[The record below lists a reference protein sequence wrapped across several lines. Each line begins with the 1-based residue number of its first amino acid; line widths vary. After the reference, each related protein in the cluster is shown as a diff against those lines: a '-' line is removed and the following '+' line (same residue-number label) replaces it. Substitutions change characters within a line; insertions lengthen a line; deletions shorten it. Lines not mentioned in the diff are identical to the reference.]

1 MKKSQL
7 KHTRNIGI
15 AAHIDAGKTTTTER
29 ILFYTGRTYRMGE
42 VHDGA
47 ATMDHL
53 TEEKERGITI
63 TAAATRTEWKLDN
76 TNYIFNI
83 IDTPGHVDFTVE
95 VERSLRVLDGM
106 IALFCARGGV
116 EPQSETVWRQ
126 ADRYA
131 VPRIGFVNKMDRQG
145 ADFLEVV
152 KQVEEQLD
160 ATPIPLQIPIGEEED
175 FEGIVDL
182 IRMKGIKWDEED
194 GTTYEEIDIPETV
207 REEAEEY
214 REKLLESVAE
224 LDETLMEKYFE
235 NPDSITENDIH
246 TAIQSATRELK
257 IIPMLCGS
265 AYKNKGVQLLL
276 DAVCRYLPSP
286 EDVAAISGIHP
297 HTKKEE
303 TRPASEDE
311 PFAALAFKVVRNKHG
326 KLVFIRVYSGVLAE
340 NSVFVN
346 TRTGKRERV
355 GQLFQMHADKQNPV
369 KSVSAGD
376 IVAVVGTRN
385 LVTGDTLADQS
396 HPIILENIIFPEPV
410 VSVAIEPKT
419 QGDLEN
425 MEEALAYIMEED
437 PTFQVF
443 ENEETGQTIIR
454 GMGELHLEIITNKLK
469 NDYKASVTQ
478 GAPQVTYKERL
489 TEMVRHKEILVKHP
503 GGSGLAGELE
513 FELGPADA
521 DFLESEEFK
530 TGKTRLQFEI
540 DVPTHIITDSSVA
553 EIKASF
559 EQMMNYGVIANYQLE
574 SLKIR
579 LIDGKA
585 VSPDNADASYGV
597 CARKGFQ
604 QAAAKANP
612 ILLEPLM
619 QLKITSPEDYAGNIM
634 SDLNRRRGV
643 PKGQDTRPNGMAIN
657 AEAPLAELFGYVN
670 DLRTLSA
677 GRASASME
685 FSHYAPTPSQI
696 QESIVKRVKG
706 GF

>member
-1 MKKSQL
+1 MKKNEL
-7 KHTRNIGI
+7 KYTRNIGI

-29 ILFYTGRTYRMGE
+29 ILYYTGRTHRMGE

-63 TAAATRTEWKLDN
+63 TAAATRTEWKLDD
-76 TNYIFNI
+76 TDYDFNI

-126 ADRYA
+126 ADRYH

-152 KQVEEQLD
+152 RQVEEQLG

-175 FEGIVDL
+175 FKGIVDL
-182 IRMKGIKWDEED
+182 ITMKGYKWDEED
-194 GTTYEEIDIPETV
+194 GATYETIDIPAEV
-207 REEAEEY
+207 QDEANEY
-214 REKLLESVAE
+214 REKLLEAVAE
-224 LDETLMEKYFE
+224 LDEELMERYFE
-235 NPDSITENDIH
+235 NPDSITEDDIH
-246 TAIQSATRELK
+246 KAICKATRELK
-257 IIPMLCGS
+257 IIPMFCGS
-265 AYKNKGVQLLL
+265 AYKNKGVQLVL

-286 EDVAAISGIHP
+286 EDVPPISGIHT
-297 HTKKEE
+297 HTKKVE
-303 TRPASEDE
+303 TRPPDPDE
-311 PFAALAFKVVRNKHG
+311 PFAALAFKVVRNKHN
-326 KLVFIRVYSGVLAE
+326 KLVFIRVYSGRLAE
-340 NSVFVN
+340 NSTFLN

-355 GQLFQMHADKQNPV
+355 GQLFQMHADKQHPV
-369 KSVSAGD
+369 KEVTAGD

-385 LVTGDTLADQS
+385 LNTGDTLADQK
-396 HPIILENIIFPEPV
+396 HPIILESIVFPEPV
-410 VSVAIEPKT
+410 VGVAIEAKA
-419 QGDLEN
+419 QSDLDN
-425 MEEALAYIMEED
+425 IEEALGFIMEED

-443 ENEETGQTIIR
+443 ENEETGQMIVR
-454 GMGELHLEIITNKLK
+454 GMGELHLEIILNKLK
-469 NDYKASVTQ
+469 NDYKVDVNQ

-489 TEMVRHKEILVKHP
+489 TETIRHRELLVKQP
-503 GGSGLAGELE
+503 NGSNLAAELE

-521 DFLESEEFK
+521 DFLESDEFK
-530 TGKTRLQFEI
+530 TGKSRLQFEVDI
-540 DVPTHIITDSSVA
+540 PTHIMSDTVVQSIRSA
-553 EIKASF
+553 FNE
-559 EQMMNYGVIANYQLE
+559 MMSYGVLANYPLE

-579 LIDGKA
+579 LIDGTTT
-585 VSPDNADASYGV
+585 SPDSADTAYSV
-597 CARKGFQ
+597 AARKGFLN
-604 QAAAKANP
+604 ASRKANP

-619 QLKITSPEDYAGNIM
+619 QLKITTPEDYAGNIM

-643 PKGQDTRPNGMAIN
+643 PKGQDTRANGMAIN
-657 AEAPLAELFGYVN
+657 AEAPLAGLFGYVN

-685 FSHYAPTPSQI
+685 FSHYTAAPKQVVD
-696 QESIVKRVKG
+696 EVVKRAKG

>member
-1 MKKSQL
+1 MKKKELQ
-7 KHTRNIGI
+7 HTRNIGI

-29 ILFYTGRTYRMGE
+29 VLFYTGRTHRMGE

-63 TAAATRTEWKLDN
+63 TAAATRTEWKLNETD
-76 TNYIFNI
+76 YIFNI

-126 ADRYA
+126 ANRYA

-152 KQVEEQLD
+152 RQVKEQLD
-160 ATPIPLQIPIGEEED
+160 ANPIPIQIPIGEEED

-182 IRMKGIKWDEED
+182 IKMKGIKWDEND
-194 GTTYEEIDIPETV
+194 GTNYEEIDIPEV
-207 REEAEEY
+207 VAEEAQEY

-224 LDETLMEKYFE
+224 LDDALMEKYFD
-235 NPDSITENDIH
+235 NPDTITEEDIH
-246 TAIQSATRELK
+246 KAIQTATRNLQ

-265 AYKNKGVQLLL
+265 AYKNKGVQPLL

-286 EDVAAISGIHP
+286 EDVAAISGENP
-297 HTKKEE
+297 YTKKEE
-303 TRPASEDE
+303 SRPASAEE

-326 KLVFIRVYSGVLAE
+326 KLVFIRVYSGALSE
-340 NSVFVN
+340 NSVFMN
-346 TRTGKRERV
+346 MRTGKRERV
-355 GQLFQMHADKQNPV
+355 GQLFQMHADKQHPV
-369 KSVSAGD
+369 KEVTAGD
-376 IVAVVGTRN
+376 IVAVVGTRH
-385 LVTGDTLADQS
+385 LATGDTLADQQ
-396 HPIILENIIFPEPV
+396 HPIILEPIIFPEPV
-410 VSVAIEPKT
+410 VGVAIEPKA
-419 QGDLEN
+419 QSDLDN
-425 MEEALAYIMEED
+425 IEEALGYIMEED

-454 GMGELHLEIITNKLK
+454 GMGELHLEIILNKLR
-469 NDYKASVTQ
+469 NDYKVDLNQ

-489 TEMVRHKEILVKHP
+489 TETLRHREVLVKQP
-503 GGSGLAGELE
+503 GGSGLAAELE

-521 DFLESEEFK
+521 DFLESDDFIS
-530 TGKTRLQFEI
+530 GKSRLQFEVE
-540 DVPTHIITDSSVA
+540 VPTHIISDTSVA
-553 EIKASF
+553 EIKSSF
-559 EQMMNYGVIANYQLE
+559 EQMMNYGVIANCQLE

-585 VSPDNADASYGV
+585 TSPDNADASYGV
-597 CARKGFQ
+597 CARKGFHK
-604 QAAAKANP
+604 AATKASP

-619 QLKITSPEDYAGNIM
+619 QLKITTPEDYAGNIM

-657 AEAPLAELFGYVN
+657 AEAPLAKLFGYVN
-670 DLRTLSA
+670 DLRTFSA

-685 FSHYAPTPSQI
+685 FSHYAVAPKQV
-696 QESIVKRVKG
+696 QEEVVKRAKG
-706 GF
+706 F

>member
-1 MKKSQL
+1 MKNSDL
-7 KHTRNIGI
+7 KYTRNIGI

-29 ILFYTGRTYRMGE
+29 ILYYTGRTYRMGE

-63 TAAATRTEWKLDN
+63 TAAATRTEWKLDD

-95 VERSLRVLDGM
+95 VERSLRILDGM

-152 KQVEEQLD
+152 NQIKEQFD
-160 ATPIPLQIPIGEEED
+160 ANPVPLQIPIGEEED
-175 FEGIVDL
+175 FEGVVDL
-182 IRMKGIKWDEED
+182 IRMKGYNWDDED
-194 GTTYEEIDIPETV
+194 GATYEEIDIPEAV
-207 REEAEEY
+207 REEADEY
-214 REKLLESVAE
+214 REKLLESIAE
-224 LDETLMEKYFE
+224 LDEELMERYFE
-235 NPDSITENDIH
+235 NPDSITEDDIH
-246 TAIQSATRELK
+246 KAILTATQALK
-257 IIPMLCGS
+257 IIPMFCGS

-297 HTKKEE
+297 HTKKVE
-303 TRPASEDE
+303 TRPANEEE

-326 KLVFIRVYSGVLAE
+326 KLVFIRVYSGKLAE
-340 NSVFVN
+340 NSLILN

-369 KSVSAGD
+369 KEVTAGD
-376 IVAVVGTRN
+376 IVAIVGTRDLN
-385 LVTGDTLADQS
+385 TGDTLSDLE
-396 HPIILENIIFPEPV
+396 HPIILESIVFPEPV
-410 VSVAIEPKT
+410 VGVAIEAKS

-425 MEEALAYIMEED
+425 MEEALSFIMEED

-443 ENEETGQTIIR
+443 ENEETGQTIVR
-454 GMGELHLEIITNKLK
+454 GMGELHLEIVLNKLK
-469 NDYKASVTQ
+469 TDYKVEVSQ

-489 TEMVRHKEILVKHP
+489 TETIRHREVLVKLP
-503 GGSGLAGELE
+503 GGSGLAAELE

-521 DFLESEEFK
+521 KFLESDGFK
-530 TGKTRLQFEI
+530 SGKSRLQFEVE
-540 DVPTHIITDSSVA
+540 VPTHIISDSSVA

-559 EQMMNYGVIANYQLE
+559 LQMMDYGIIANYRLE
-574 SLKIR
+574 SLKIK
-579 LIDGKA
+579 LIEGNTP
-585 VSPDNADASYGV
+585 VPDSADASYGV
-597 CARKGFQ
+597 CARKGFRK
-604 QAAAKANP
+604 AALKAKP
-612 ILLEPLM
+612 ILLEPIM
-619 QLKITSPEDYAGNIM
+619 QLKITTPEDYAGNVM
-634 SDLNRRRGV
+634 SDLNRRRGI
-643 PKGQDTRPNGMAIN
+643 PKGQDTRANGMAIN
-657 AEAPLAELFGYVN
+657 AEAPLAQLFGYVN
-670 DLRTLSA
+670 DLRTFSA

-685 FSHYAPTPSQI
+685 FSHYAPTPPQVT
-696 QESIVKRVKG
+696 QELMKRAS
-706 GF
+706 